1 MRCISST
8 SELKA
13 TIRDLRTQGKV
24 IGLVPTMG
32 NLHAGHLQLVTAA
45 RQEVDWVVC
54 SIFVNPMQFGPTE
67 DLGAYPR
74 TLADDRTKLEEHQC
88 DCLFHPE
95 VREVYPQGL
104 QAQTVVSVPG
114 LGLDHCG
121 KSRPGHF
128 DGVTT
133 VVSKL
138 FNLCQPD
145 RAFFGLKDYQQF
157 LIIQKMVEDLL
168 FPVELV
174 GVETVREA
182 DGLAMSSR
190 NSYLL
195 PHDRQKAPALY
206 RTLRATSE
214 AIQAGERDFPKLE
227 SAARQHLQE
236 AGLKPDY
243 FSICHGKTLR
253 TATPSDA
260 YLAILAAVY
269 LGKSRLIDNVRLT
282 LLR

>member
-1 MRCISST
+1 MRSISSIA
-8 SELKA
+8 ELKA
-13 TIRDLRTQGKV
+13 TIRDLRSQGKV
-24 IGLVPTMG
+24 LGLVPTMG

-54 SIFVNPMQFGPTE
+54 SIFVNPMQFGPAE
-67 DLGAYPR
+67 DLDAYPR
-74 TLADDRTKLEEHQC
+74 TLEEDRTKLEEYQC
-88 DCLFHPE
+88 DCLFHPAA
-95 VREVYPQGL
+95 REVYPQGL
-104 QAQTVVSVPG
+104 QAQTLVSVPE
-114 LGLDHCG
+114 LGRDHCG

-145 RAFFGLKDYQQF
+145 RAYFGLKDYQQF

-174 GVETVREA
+174 GVETVRET

-190 NSYLL
+190 NNYLIL
-195 PHDRQKAPALY
+195 EERQKAPALY
-206 RTLRATSE
+206 RTLVATGD
-214 AIQAGERDFPKLE
+214 AIKAGELDFRKLE
-227 SAARQHLQE
+227 SAARQQLQE
-236 AGLKPDY
+236 AGLQPDY
-243 FSICHGKTLR
+243 FSICHGETLR
-253 TATPSDA
+253 PASASDSK
-260 YLAILAAVY
+260 LAILAAAY